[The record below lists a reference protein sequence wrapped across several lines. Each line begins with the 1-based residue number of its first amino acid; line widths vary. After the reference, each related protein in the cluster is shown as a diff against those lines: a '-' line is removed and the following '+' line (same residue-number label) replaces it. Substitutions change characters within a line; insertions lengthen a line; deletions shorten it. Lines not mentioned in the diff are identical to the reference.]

1 LMEAQLR
8 AESVEAPDFSQ
19 GRTAKPCV

>member
-1 LMEAQLR
+1 MEARLWDL
-8 AESVEAPDFSQ
+8 VEAPDFSQ